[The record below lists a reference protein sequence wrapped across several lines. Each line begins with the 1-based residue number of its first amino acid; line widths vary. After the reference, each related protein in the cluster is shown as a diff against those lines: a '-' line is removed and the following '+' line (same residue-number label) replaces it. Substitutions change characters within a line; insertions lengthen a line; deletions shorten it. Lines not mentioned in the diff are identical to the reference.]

1 MNHFKVKAT
10 SNEYRLIINQE
21 ASLNDIM
28 EEMKDFTNQLVN
40 IKRDKDSY
48 NLIIDTPN
56 RLLPNEMQDE
66 LKRLIKQRSNW
77 DVKFRSNVLSQK
89 DAIKWHKSTTLN
101 VEFQTISGGEII
113 EVEGDILLIGDIEP
127 GGYLRASGS
136 IFIVGNI
143 EGVVNAG
150 YKGDKDAVIVG
161 IFSSRSELKIDKSS
175 YSINHL
181 IDDKSSYTPRVYYLN
196 DRQMIDV
203 CSVSNIQKIRPH
215 IDRVVSQLDFI
226 EPRL

>member
-56 RLLPNEMQDE
+56 RLLPNEMQYE

>member
-10 SNEYRLIINQE
+10 SSEYRLIINQE

-56 RLLPNEMQDE
+56 RLLPNELQDE
-66 LKRLIKQRSNW
+66 LRRLIKQRTNW
-77 DVKFRSNVLSQK
+77 DIKFRSNVLSQR

-101 VEFQTISGGEII
+101 VEFQSISGGEII
-113 EVEGDILLIGDIEP
+113 EVEGDILLIGNVEP
-127 GGYLRASGS
+127 GGFLRATGS
-136 IFIVGNI
+136 IFIIGNI
-143 EGVVNAG
+143 EGIVNAG
-150 YKGDKDAVIVG
+150 YKGDKEAVIVG
-161 IFSSRSELKIDKSS
+161 TFSSRSELKIDRSS

-196 DRQMIDV
+196 DRNIIDV
-203 CSVSNIQKIRPH
+203 GSVSDIQRIRPT
-215 IDRVVSQLDFI
+215 IDKVVSQLDFI